1 MDLDE
6 VVVQTTLPLRS
17 KNRLLGDLL
26 AAVGGFADWR
36 TLLKMGVS
44 DDFGVTQ

>member
-17 KNRLLGDLL
+17 ENRLLGDLL
-26 AAVGGFADWR
+26 AAVGQFADWR
-36 TLLKMGVS
+36 TLLKTGVS
-44 DDFGVTQ
+44 DISGGD